1 METRYQIMLDSPLG
15 QRSGTLTLREEGG
28 QVCGTLSLLGTD
40 NPVEGTRDGSQLRL
54 RHLLRT
60 RVSRLECTTTLC
72 SSEDGTLRGT
82 VQVGSASM
90 GLWGRALVNDQKERR
105 EHTYESERQS

>member
-1 METRYQIMLDSPLG
+1 METQYQIMLDSPLG

-60 RVSRLECTTTLC
+60 RVSRLDCETV
-72 SSEDGTLRGT
+72 LRAAEGALEGT
-82 VQVGSASM
+82 VQVGPTYM
-90 GLWGRALVNDQKERR
+90 RICGIVPPDKIEERK
-105 EHTYESERQS
+105 EHT